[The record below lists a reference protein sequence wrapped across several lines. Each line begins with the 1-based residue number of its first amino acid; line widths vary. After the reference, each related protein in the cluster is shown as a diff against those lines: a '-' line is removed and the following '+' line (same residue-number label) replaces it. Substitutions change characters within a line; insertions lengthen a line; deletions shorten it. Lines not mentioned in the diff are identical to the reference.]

1 MKTCTKC
8 GETKPLD
15 AFSRNR
21 RASDGRRPSCRACYN
36 IFQRESRSQKRAA
49 TAEVRA
55 ERARKRAELEKVRCL
70 HGTCMRPGK
79 DQPEGLGFRF
89 CDIHVHSARKVLDN
103 PTRSWSP
110 AGDALP
116 TKGSA

>member
-1 MKTCTKC
+1 MKICVRC
-8 GETKPLD
+8 GEEKPLD
-15 AFSRNR
+15 EFGKNRTMKDRRRSNCKVCQRREERQRYREEPRSKEERAAR
-21 RASDGRRPSCRACYN
+21 RAE
-36 IFQRESRSQKRAA
+36 I
-49 TAEVRA
+49 
-55 ERARKRAELEKVRCL
+55 EKVRCL

-103 PTRSWSP
+103 PTRAWSP
-110 AGDALP
+110 AGYALP

>member
-1 MKTCTKC
+1 MKICTKC

-21 RASDGRRPSCRACYN
+21 RASDGRRTSCRACYN

-55 ERARKRAELEKVRCL
+55 ERERKRAELEKVRCL
-70 HGTCMRPGK
+70 HGTCMSPGK

-89 CDIHVHSARKVLDN
+89 CDEHVSVARKILDK
-103 PTRSWSP
+103 PTRDWSP
-110 AGDALP
+110 AGYALP
-116 TKGSA
+116 KEGTA